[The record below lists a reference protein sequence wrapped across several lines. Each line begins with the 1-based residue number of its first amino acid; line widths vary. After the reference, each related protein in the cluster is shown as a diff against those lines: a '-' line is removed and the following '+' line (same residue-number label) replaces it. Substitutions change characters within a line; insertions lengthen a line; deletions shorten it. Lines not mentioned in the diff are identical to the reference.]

1 MGTDKHEICCFFSVQ
16 CNKSHNFYTV
26 SFASL
31 IPKVPH
37 ITVYWYYFKRV
48 ESEVWHLAIQRLDL
62 THLRQFTWQNVTT
75 IPLFTQN
82 ISDTIKYST
91 LRLQTSRYDVCVVL
105 WGGRRRRAEQWI
117 VNVKTLD
124 LTEVILP
131 APPLL
136 RVIWSNIFPTPPL
149 SHLPGQ
155 HLHQAATCLASR
167 GHLYHCIMLLHYTNL
182 EIYRQCW

>member
-1 MGTDKHEICCFFSVQ
+1 MGTDKHEICCFFSVPR
-16 CNKSHNFYTV
+16 NKSHNFYTE

-37 ITVYWYYFKRV
+37 ITVYWYYFKSLG
-48 ESEVWHLAIQRLDL
+48 SEVWHLAIQRLDL

-91 LRLQTSRYDVCVVL
+91 LRLQTSRYDVCVVF
-105 WGGRRRRAEQWI
+105 WGRQAEAGI

-149 SHLPGQ
+149 SQLPGQ
-155 HLHQAATCLASR
+155 HLHKLLLLASR

-182 EIYRQCW
+182 EIYHQCW